1 MTDMFDKVTAQ
12 QDVIRKLLGKIPGF
26 KGYFERENRRNSDK
40 IVRDAI
46 ANRFDEI
53 WNRISTLQ
61 RELIK
66 EGNLESVGDLK
77 SAALKI
83 RQFSDRIE
91 KASYGYSG
99 FFDAVKVN
107 EAELAQ
113 VYQYDLSM
121 LDLADQIEKAVDN
134 VEASFQ
140 SEGLPAAIRNLITLS
155 DQAVQTFNRRAD
167 VLTGIS

>member
-40 IVRDAI
+40 IVRDTI
-46 ANRFDEI
+46 ANRFDEV
-53 WNRISTLQ
+53 WNRVSTLQ
-61 RELIK
+61 RELIR
-66 EGNLESVGDLK
+66 EGNLQSVGDLE
-77 SAALKI
+77 SAAIKI

-121 LDLADQIEKAVDN
+121 LDLADQVGKAVDN
-134 VEASFQ
+134 VESSFNTD
-140 SEGLPAAIRNLITLS
+140 GLPAAIRNLVTLS
-155 DQAVQTFNRRAD
+155 EQAVQTFDRRSE
-167 VLTGIS
+167 VMTGIS

>member
-40 IVRDAI
+40 IVRDMI
-46 ANRFDEI
+46 ATRFDEI
-53 WNRISTLQ
+53 WNRVSTLQ
-61 RELIK
+61 RELIRA
-66 EGNLESVGDLK
+66 GNLQTVGDLE
-77 SAALKI
+77 SAAIKI

-121 LDLADQIEKAVDN
+121 LDLVEQVGKAVDN
-134 VEASFQ
+134 VESSFNT
-140 SEGLPAAIRNLITLS
+140 EGLPAAIRNLVTLS
-155 DQAVQTFNRRAD
+155 DQAVQTFDRRSE
-167 VLTGIS
+167 VITGIS

>member
-26 KGYFERENRRNSDK
+26 KGYFERENRRSTDK
-40 IVRDAI
+40 IVRDTI

-66 EGNLESVGDLK
+66 QGNLDSVGDLE
-77 SAALKI
+77 AAAIKI

-121 LDLADQIEKAVDN
+121 MDLADQLGKAVDN
-134 VEASFQ
+134 VESSFG
-140 SEGLPAAIRNLITLS
+140 SDGVPAAVRNLVTLA
-155 DQAVQTFNRRAD
+155 DQAVQTFNRRSE
-167 VLTGIS
+167 VMTGIS

>member
-40 IVRDAI
+40 IVRDTI

-66 EGNLESVGDLK
+66 QGNLESVGDLE
-77 SAALKI
+77 SAAIKI

-121 LDLADQIEKAVDN
+121 MDLADQLVKAVDN
-134 VEASFQ
+134 VETSFG
-140 SEGLPAAIRNLITLS
+140 SDGLPAAVRNLITLA
-155 DQAVQTFNRRAD
+155 DQAVQTFNRRSE
-167 VLTGIS
+167 VMTGIS

>member
-26 KGYFERENRRNSDK
+26 KGYFERENRRSSDK
-40 IVRDAI
+40 IVRDTI

-66 EGNLESVGDLK
+66 QGNLDSVGDLE
-77 SAALKI
+77 AAAIKI

-121 LDLADQIEKAVDN
+121 MDLADQLGKAVDN
-134 VEASFQ
+134 VESSFG
-140 SEGLPAAIRNLITLS
+140 SDGLPAAVRNLVTLA
-155 DQAVQTFNRRAD
+155 DQAVQTFNRRSE
-167 VLTGIS
+167 VMTGIS

>member
-26 KGYFERENRRNSDK
+26 KGYFERENRRSTDK
-40 IVRDAI
+40 IVRDTI

-66 EGNLESVGDLK
+66 QGNLDSVGDLE
-77 SAALKI
+77 AAAIKI

-121 LDLADQIEKAVDN
+121 MDLADQLGKAVDN
-134 VEASFQ
+134 VESSFG
-140 SEGLPAAIRNLITLS
+140 SDGLPAAVRNLVTLA
-155 DQAVQTFNRRAD
+155 DQAVQTFNRRSE
-167 VLTGIS
+167 VMTGIS

>member
-40 IVRDAI
+40 IVRDTI

-53 WNRISTLQ
+53 WNRVSTLQ
-61 RELIK
+61 RELIR
-66 EGNLESVGDLK
+66 EGNLQSVGDLE
-77 SAALKI
+77 SAAIKI

-121 LDLADQIEKAVDN
+121 LDLVEQVGKAVDN
-134 VEASFQ
+134 VKSSFNTD
-140 SEGLPAAIRNLITLS
+140 GLPAAIRNLVTLS
-155 DQAVQTFNRRAD
+155 DQAVQTFDRRSE
-167 VLTGIS
+167 VMTGIS

>member
-40 IVRDAI
+40 IIRDTI

-66 EGNLESVGDLK
+66 QGNLESVGDLE
-77 SAALKI
+77 SAAIKI

-121 LDLADQIEKAVDN
+121 MDLADQLSKAADNIES
-134 VEASFQ
+134 SFG
-140 SEGLPAAIRNLITLS
+140 SDGLPAAIRNLVTLS
-155 DQAVQTFNRRAD
+155 DQAVQTFNRRSE
-167 VLTGIS
+167 VMTGIS

>member
-40 IVRDAI
+40 IVRDMI
-46 ANRFDEI
+46 ATRFDEI
-53 WNRISTLQ
+53 WNRVSTLQ
-61 RELIK
+61 RELIRA
-66 EGNLESVGDLK
+66 GNLQTVGDLEF
-77 SAALKI
+77 AAIKI

-121 LDLADQIEKAVDN
+121 LDLVEQVGKAVDN
-134 VEASFQ
+134 VEFSFNT
-140 SEGLPAAIRNLITLS
+140 EGLPAAIRNLVTLS
-155 DQAVQTFNRRAD
+155 DQAVQTFDRRSE
-167 VLTGIS
+167 VITGIS